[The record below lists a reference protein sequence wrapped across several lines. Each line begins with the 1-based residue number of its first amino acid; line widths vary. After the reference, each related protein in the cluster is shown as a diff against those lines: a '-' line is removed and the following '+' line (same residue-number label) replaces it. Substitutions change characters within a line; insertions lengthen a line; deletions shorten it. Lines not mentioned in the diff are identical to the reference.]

1 MGEGRE
7 KVGSKARGRKE
18 FVTNEETKV
27 GRIGVKRD

>member
-1 MGEGRE
+1 MGEGGG

-27 GRIGVKRD
+27 GRILVKGD